1 VIDVPKLKA
10 QVSQRLRNAGIT
22 PLEPDGETTHKLIVH
37 LEGIEV
43 PGSDKYVYR
52 IQTALSRL
60 VVVSGLR
67 NRRLQTEVW
76 RVRPVMESAAGADA
90 GQVMSAAVLVQV
102 DAFVGACKAARSV
115 LDLTEDASKD
125 VPAAG
130 VSAPMQAPPQN
141 LRAAASYPFIASKNG
156 AVFHRPDCRWA
167 QNISGDNLVGY
178 QTRDEAVQSGKRP
191 CKSCKP

>member
-1 VIDVPKLKA
+1 
-10 QVSQRLRNAGIT
+10 
-22 PLEPDGETTHKLIVH
+22 
-37 LEGIEV
+37 
-43 PGSDKYVYR
+43 
-52 IQTALSRL
+52 
-60 VVVSGLR
+60 
-67 NRRLQTEVW
+67 
-76 RVRPVMESAAGADA
+76 M
-90 GQVMSAAVLVQV
+90 LVQV
-102 DAFVGACKAARSV
+102 DAFVGAYKAARSV

-130 VSAPMQAPPQN
+130 VSAPTQSPPQN

-178 QTRDEAVQSGKRP
+178 KTREEAVQSGKRP